1 MGREPE
7 YIADFDSAMGML
19 RALSRHLDGQDYPLL
34 GTLPRWS
41 GLPMRAVG
49 TLVNHLPR
57 WIQEQVYIWSGW
69 CEAISVNK
77 LKTVDAEQV
86 AEWIVSLYP
95 KRKYPAVAIGSANG
109 AAIHLWAAMGIP
121 WLPQTFLVPVARSG
135 VHPDEPQQDLAW
147 GHSPAR
153 VVLDRNPNVLLHH
166 MHDPVQDRL
175 MIQRMSYFRFK
186 RLTLGPAYQAFLDR
200 FLETGGTIFVMDCR
214 VTWPVTDCGE
224 RHLFQ
229 FGAVGGATVDEL
241 QHGSE
246 RVSEYLARYGSH
258 RRQWQPPPVDRIA
271 PEAEWGFEPA
281 ILDDIERVARRHR
294 ARLRRIVFNEPEH
307 FSPLVADLYQW
318 WNEHKRGLRDRRLIV
333 DSFIL
338 MEPYLTIR
346 TGSVPFWMVFN
357 KEPSLRALQAYLD
370 QRVPF
375 DEILLML
382 FSHGV
387 DSVGLPS
394 IEQWRAPLRRAR
406 LKGTFVG
413 VDERAFPRDFAV
425 FIRYYFDL
433 LRKLH
438 ARYPMP
444 PPLTVKELDEFLD
457 DNSGRYAVQWLEA
470 DHA

>member
-1 MGREPE
+1 MGREPN

-19 RALSRHLDGQDYPLL
+19 RALSRHLAGQDYPLL

-41 GLPMRAVG
+41 GLPMRALG
-49 TLVNHLPR
+49 AFVNHLPR
-57 WIQEQVYIWSGW
+57 PMQEQVYIWSGW
-69 CEAISVNK
+69 WEAISVDR

-86 AEWIVSLYP
+86 AEWMVSLYP

-109 AAIHLWAAMGIP
+109 AATHLWAAMGIP

-135 VHPDEPQQDLAW
+135 VHPDEPAQDLEW
-147 GHSPAR
+147 GRAPAR
-153 VVLDRNPNVLLHH
+153 AVLERNPDVLLHH

-186 RLTLGPAYQAFLDR
+186 RLTLGPAYEAFLDR
-200 FLETGGTIFVMDCR
+200 CLEPGGTIFLMDCR
-214 VTWPVTDCGE
+214 TTWPVTDCGN
-224 RHLFQ
+224 RHVFQ

-241 QHGSE
+241 QHGSD
-246 RVSEYLARYGSH
+246 RVADYLARYASH
-258 RRQWQPPPVDRIA
+258 RRRWEPPPVDRMA

-281 ILDDIERVARRHR
+281 LEQDIERAARRHR
-294 ARLRRIVFNEPEH
+294 ARLRRIIFHEPEH
-307 FSPLVADLYQW
+307 MSPLVADLYRW
-318 WNEHKRGLRDRRLIV
+318 WNEQTRGIQDRRLII

-338 MEPYLTIR
+338 MEPYWTIR
-346 TGSVPFWMVFN
+346 TGSSPFWMVFN

-370 QRVPF
+370 GTGAF
-375 DEILLML
+375 DELFMML

-387 DSVGLPS
+387 DSIGLPS
-394 IEQWRAPLRRAR
+394 IEQWREPLRRAR
-406 LKGTFVG
+406 VKGAFLG

-433 LRKLH
+433 RRKIH

-444 PPLTVKELDEFLD
+444 PPLPLKELDEFLD
-457 DNSGRYAVQWLEA
+457 HHHGRYAVQWE
-470 DHA
+470 